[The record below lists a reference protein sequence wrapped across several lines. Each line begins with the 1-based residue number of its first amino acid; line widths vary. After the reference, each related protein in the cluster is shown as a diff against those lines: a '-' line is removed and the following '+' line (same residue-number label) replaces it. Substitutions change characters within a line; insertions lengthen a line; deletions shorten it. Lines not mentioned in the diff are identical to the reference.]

1 MGEDRVIVHSPKRRF
16 IMLRVIGAL
25 VLVFLI
31 ASPSLGQQSL
41 VGTYKV
47 ISHVREINGVP
58 TEPTGFEVAPH
69 GYVVITPTR
78 VITFYTAEKRKFGTS
93 VAERAALFDTLAG
106 WSAVYRVEGD
116 KLILSPDV
124 SWNEYWNG
132 TTRVLTWQLSGNRL
146 MLTLSPIP
154 WQRDPS
160 KTLTTR
166 LVWEKVE

>member
-1 MGEDRVIVHSPKRRF
+1 MALPYRTPKEVKTMFRL
-16 IMLRVIGAL
+16 IY
-25 VLVFLI
+25 VLVMVLLI
-31 ASPSLGQQSL
+31 STPSLGQQPL

-58 TEPTGFEVAPH
+58 TEPSGFEVAPH
-69 GYVVITPTR
+69 GYVVFTPTR

-93 VAERAALFDTLAG
+93 MAEKAALYDTLAG
-106 WSAVYRVEGD
+106 WSGVYRFEGD
-116 KLILSPDV
+116 KLIITPDV

-132 TTRVLTWQLSGNRL
+132 TARVYTWQFSANRL
-146 MLTLSPIP
+146 MLTLDPVP

-160 KTLTTR
+160 KTMVIR